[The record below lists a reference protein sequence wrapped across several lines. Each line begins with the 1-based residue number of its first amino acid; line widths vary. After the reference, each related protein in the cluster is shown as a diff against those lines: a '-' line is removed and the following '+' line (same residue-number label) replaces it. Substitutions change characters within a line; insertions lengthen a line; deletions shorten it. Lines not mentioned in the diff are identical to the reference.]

1 MLMLEIE
8 RKFLIPKIPE
18 NISSFPHHEI
28 IQGYYFNEGEKLVRL
43 RKKGNSYYQTIKA
56 GSGLV
61 REEEEEMITQS
72 IFEEERN
79 NVQDRRLEKTRYE
92 IPYE

>member
-1 MLMLEIE
+1 
-8 RKFLIPKIPE
+8 
-18 NISSFPHHEI
+18 
-28 IQGYYFNEGEKLVRL
+28 VRL
-43 RKKGNSYYQTIKA
+43 RKKGNSYFQTIKA

-79 NVQDRRLEKTRYE
+79 NVQDRQLQKTRYE